1 VKPASKE
8 SHAVG
13 RVYEELKTLSITYG
27 LKPGSRVNEST
38 LARQL
43 GVSRT
48 PLREALNRLVVDGF
62 LDFTPSQGF
71 FRKNIDP
78 AEIFDLYEMR
88 QTLEVASLRLAVRR
102 ATEQALD
109 EIEEFLSVSV
119 GYTSEEGTKPLV
131 QLDEGF
137 HERLILLTGNR
148 QLLTCLQSVND
159 RIRFFRWIDMEEER
173 RRGTQS
179 QHLEILRAIRK
190 RDAEEAAAILGDHI
204 VCRRDQILRQVKEGY
219 ARIYTGAEPGYYV
232 MSDRNFPT

>member
-1 VKPASKE
+1 MKPAPKE
-8 SHAVG
+8 IHAVA

-71 FRKNIDP
+71 FRKSIDP
-78 AEIFDLYEMR
+78 SEIFDLYEMR
-88 QTLEVASLRLAVRR
+88 QTLEVASLKLAVQR
-102 ATEQALD
+102 ATDQALD
-109 EIEEFLSVSV
+109 EIDEFLSVSV
-119 GYTSEEGTKPLV
+119 GYTSEEGTKMLV

-148 QLLTCLQSVND
+148 QLLACLQSVND
-159 RIRFFRWIDMEEER
+159 RIRFFRWIDMEDER

-179 QHLEILRAIRK
+179 QHQEVVRAIRK
-190 RDAEEAAAILGDHI
+190 RDAGAAAEILGEHI
-204 VCRRDQILRQVKEGY
+204 TCRRDQILTQVKEGY
-219 ARIYTGAEPGYYV
+219 ARIFMGGEAGQHI
-232 MSDRNFPT
+232 MGDRAFSI